1 MRVLITGGGGF
12 LAAWIIQRLHR
23 AGMQIRVLDTH
34 TDRTR
39 VRDIAGPEAADALE
53 WVVADIADTTAVVNA
68 AQGCDRILHLAGVL
82 TPTCRENPVLGARIN
97 VLGTLNVFEAA
108 RVHGMGRVIYTSS
121 GGIYGPE
128 DGQGPFPITHYGAY
142 KLANEGNARAYWE
155 DARIASIGMRP
166 FVVYGPGRDGG
177 LSAGPTLACKA
188 AAQGQPY
195 VIPFTGQAGMVYVD
209 DVAAAYEAALH
220 ATFEGAHT
228 LNLTGHAVSMD
239 EVIQTI
245 RRIVPQADIRCEGPV
260 IPSSASAPNEFGHG
274 LLALGRE
281 RSLHE
286 GIALTIAHYTP
297 SVEAGT

>member
-1 MRVLITGGGGF
+1 
-12 LAAWIIQRLHR
+12 
-23 AGMQIRVLDTH
+23 
-34 TDRTR
+34 
-39 VRDIAGPEAADALE
+39 
-53 WVVADIADTTAVVNA
+53 
-68 AQGCDRILHLAGVL
+68 
-82 TPTCRENPVLGARIN
+82 
-97 VLGTLNVFEAA
+97 
-108 RVHGMGRVIYTSS
+108 
-121 GGIYGPE
+121 
-128 DGQGPFPITHYGAY
+128 
-142 KLANEGNARAYWE
+142 
-155 DARIASIGMRP
+155 
-166 FVVYGPGRDGG
+166 
-177 LSAGPTLACKA
+177 
-188 AAQGQPY
+188 
-195 VIPFTGQAGMVYVD
+195 MVYVD
-209 DVAAAYEAALH
+209 DVAATYEAALH